1 MKNLKRISV
10 LVLALML
17 CLSAVTFAFDGTDQ
31 AKTQI
36 FKGVLSTD
44 TFTAGKPVTLTMYLY
59 NEDGTDLLLTK
70 NANTTITYGLTY
82 PAALGEPVCD
92 VKVANSGYSVDT
104 SEEIDDGVY
113 GYVSTLTLNSANVTL
128 TKETPVLEFTFT
140 PSADCSFDAES
151 FIILEDV
158 IGYYDGKLNFGA
170 ANTTTSIE
178 VATPAPSGPKFDA
191 SGKATS
197 GTVAGHDIVGG
208 GKTEDRSYFADQF
221 TLTGTTAETT
231 ILGIKTKFVPVY
243 AAGADESKA
252 VVKEYTINADEGIAG
267 GAELKFNV
275 VLIGAPA
282 DVTGVNISSEIVTK

>member
-10 LVLALML
+10 LILALML
-17 CLSAVTFAFDGTDQ
+17 CLSTVSFAKLDNATAD
-31 AKTQI
+31 KYTLE
-36 FKGVLSTD
+36 GVLSANSVKAGETVTLKLYIYTTEGEADVTLDRGADTAVTPSITYPINIFGEPTFEVISGGSYTPAFTD
-44 TFTAGKPVTLTMYLY
+44 DGMGTEGYIDEAIKLASGGTFNKTTPIVTFTFTATADGDNLSELFYFYDVATTM
-59 NEDGTDLLLTK
+59 ND
-70 NANTTITYGLTY
+70 A
-82 PAALGEPVCD
+82 V
-92 VKVANSGYSVDT
+92 SV
-104 SEEIDDGVY
+104 IP
-113 GYVSTLTLNSANVTL
+113 
-128 TKETPVLEFTFT
+128 KM
-140 PSADCSFDAES
+140 
-151 FIILEDV
+151 FI
-158 IGYYDGKLNFGA
+158 
-170 ANTTTSIE
+170 S